1 MNIMAGAALYGR
13 LTPAKPQECK
23 RQTKPT
29 VDKCGC
35 LCSPGGRGKFWDALE
50 WRVCKSWKD
59 SGQVIT
65 DWEVEPA
72 AAFNN
77 GEDCCDAWAGVF
89 AADMDPVGAA
99 QGDGTHR
106 ILGEIV
112 AQFQLRIVEEACQ
125 SRPDRKCVAAS
136 LARSA
141 LGQHRL
147 AHGQDVSTDPG
158 RERSLS
164 PVGQHADAA

>member
-1 MNIMAGAALYGR
+1 MSG
-13 LTPAKPQECK
+13 
-23 RQTKPT
+23 
-29 VDKCGC
+29 
-35 LCSPGGRGKFWDALE
+35 SPGCRGKFCGALE

-65 DWEVEPA
+65 DRDVEPA

-112 AQFQLRIVEEACQ
+112 AQFQFWIVEEACQ
-125 SRPDRKCVAAS
+125 SRPDRQRVAGS
-136 LARSA
+136 LACGA

-147 AHGQDVSTDPG
+147 AHLQDVTADLVEQ
-158 RERSLS
+158 RRSFLLS
-164 PVGQHADAA
+164 ESMAAGAIHVVVARLGIDGE